1 MMSNQIKSKI
11 MERLAN
17 DPTLEMNYDDLEQL
31 LEAELAKPA
40 DEIDA
45 VLVDEILDAM
55 NAPEPDPELM
65 RRSWHAVKASLPR
78 QAKAHVPQAIVRF
91 GAIAAAVIMIM
102 FVTLREA
109 EAFRWTLIEKILKP
123 VAETFGIVIEDQK
136 EITPEETDSTLYT
149 IENTPSEYIDYAL
162 LEDIPEISHEY
173 LIRPKWIP
181 EGYTLSNASM
191 YSNADIEIYSLNFA
205 NGDNWFSLNIDV
217 LINLDAFYSHKFER
231 NLDIPTEIQIG
242 QHNVTVYSNA
252 NDQYQSAFWICENA
266 YYYLTGTLTS
276 DEILSFVKRM
286 E

>member
-1 MMSNQIKSKI
+1 

-17 DPTLEMNYDDLEQL
+17 DATLEMNYDDLEQL

-55 NAPEPDPELM
+55 NAPEPDPEQM
-65 RRSWHAVKASLPR
+65 RRSWHAVKANLPR

-91 GAIAAAVIMIM
+91 GAVAAAVIMIM

-123 VAETFGIVIEDQK
+123 VAETFGIVISNHED
-136 EITPEETDSTLYT
+136 ITPEENESRLYSIEDTPIDS
-149 IENTPSEYIDYAL
+149 IEFES
-162 LEDIPEISHEY
+162 LEDIPESALGY

-181 EGYTLSNASM
+181 EGFSLASA
-191 YSNADIEIYSLNFA
+191 SLHPGFGVDIYSMDFTDGKKWFNFY
-205 NGDNWFSLNIDV
+205 IHV
-217 LINLDAFYSHKFER
+217 LTNDESFYDYRFER
-231 NLDIPTEIQIG
+231 HLDIPIEMVIG
-242 QHNVTVYSNA
+242 QHNVTFYSNA
-252 NDQYQSAFWICENA
+252 EDDMQSVFWVYENA
-266 YYYLTGTLTS
+266 YYSLFGDITV
-276 DEILSFVKRM
+276 DEVMSFIKHM

>member
-55 NAPEPDPELM
+55 NAPEPDPEQM

-78 QAKAHVPQAIVRF
+78 QARAHVPQAIVRF
-91 GAIAAAVIMIM
+91 GAVAAAVIMIM
-102 FVTLREA
+102 FVTLRDA

-123 VAETFGIVIEDQK
+123 VAETFGIVIMDPQDT
-136 EITPEETDSTLYT
+136 TPEIAEPGKYSLVDA
-149 IENTPSEYIDYAL
+149 PSEFITYDS
-162 LEDIPEISHEY
+162 LEAVPETAHGY
-173 LIRPKWIP
+173 TIRPKWIP
-181 EGYTLSNASM
+181 DGFVLSYASRYSSFDSDIYSLDFQNGDKWLHFHTHVLIGDDTLYAYEFERTLDIPIETM
-191 YSNADIEIYSLNFA
+191 IGQHLVTFYSNADDEF
-205 NGDNWFSLNIDV
+205 
-217 LINLDAFYSHKFER
+217 
-231 NLDIPTEIQIG
+231 
-242 QHNVTVYSNA
+242 
-252 NDQYQSAFWICENA
+252 QSAFWVYENA
-266 YYYLTGTLTS
+266 YYSLFGNIS
-276 DEILSFVKRM
+276 VDEIKTFVEQM

>member
-55 NAPEPDPELM
+55 NAPEPDPEQM

-123 VAETFGIVIEDQK
+123 VAETFGIVITNQED
-136 EITPEETDSTLYT
+136 ITPEENESTLYS
-149 IENTPSEYIDYAL
+149 IEDAPSEFFEYNSLD
-162 LEDIPEISHEY
+162 DIPEISHGY
-173 LIRPKWIP
+173 PIRPKWIP
-181 EGYTLSNASM
+181 EGFTLSNASLF
-191 YSNADIEIYSLNFA
+191 SSFDIHIYSLGFVNSEKWFNFYVHVLA
-205 NGDNWFSLNIDV
+205 NDESL
-217 LINLDAFYSHKFER
+217 YSYEFER
-231 NLDIPTEIQIG
+231 NLDIPIEMKVG
-242 QHNVTVYSNA
+242 QHNVTFYSNR
-252 NDQYQSAFWICENA
+252 DDEIQSAFWVYENA
-266 YYYLTGTLTS
+266 YYSLFGKLTV
-276 DEILSFVKRM
+276 DEVKSFIEHM

>member
-55 NAPEPDPELM
+55 NAPEPDPEQM

-91 GAIAAAVIMIM
+91 GAVAAAVIMIM

-123 VAETFGIVIEDQK
+123 VAETFGIVITNQED
-136 EITPEETDSTLYT
+136 ITPEETESTLYS
-149 IENTPSEYIDYAL
+149 IEDAPSTFIEYAS
-162 LEDIPEISHEY
+162 LEEIPETAHGY

-181 EGYTLSNASM
+181 EDFKLSGASL
-191 YSNADIEIYSLNFA
+191 YSTTGIDIYSLDFVNNDRTF
-205 NGDNWFSLNIDV
+205 
-217 LINLDAFYSHKFER
+217 NLYIHIYTDEDTVYSYEFER
-231 NLDIPTEIQIG
+231 TLDIPIEKAIG
-242 QHNVTVYSNA
+242 QHIVTFYTNA
-252 NDQYQSAFWICENA
+252 DDEHQSTLWIYENA
-266 YYYLTGTLTS
+266 HYRLFGELTIN
-276 DEILSFVKRM
+276 EIEKFISLM